1 MKQEN
6 IVDNILNFL
15 MWIMFLF
22 GCVALFFYSSDKV
35 AITFFVLGCWARIF
49 SERQLLVYFIKTK
62 FTIWSWGV
70 IFSASYFF
78 AGKYLNFRFQ
88 IEPDYLN
95 TSPWIASILFS
106 ILFAFVLL
114 EIIAIITFGV
124 SLFMEKKEVTFTWNN
139 EVKKKRIKS
148 IALTLFCVFFGV
160 FPLVMGLSA
169 KENKILMVSLR
180 MDSYAVSDCGTY
192 QPNVSYL
199 RKNENYC
206 YKFEPWFD
214 LSYPKEIESKK
225 GN

>member
-1 MKQEN
+1 MKKEDIMDKLLN
-6 IVDNILNFL
+6 IS
-15 MWIMFLF
+15 MWIMFF
-22 GCVALFFYSSDKV
+22 CTGIALFFYSSDMV

-49 SERQLLVYFIKTK
+49 SERQVLVYFIKTK
-62 FTIWSWGV
+62 FTIWFWGV

-95 TSPWIASILFS
+95 TSPWIVSILFS

-114 EIIAIITFGV
+114 EIIVIITFGA
-124 SLFMEKKEVTFTWNN
+124 SLFMKEKEVTFTWNN

-160 FPLVMGLSA
+160 FPLIMGLTA

>member
-124 SLFMEKKEVTFTWNN
+124 SLFMEKK
-139 EVKKKRIKS
+139 K
-148 IALTLFCVFFGV
+148 
-160 FPLVMGLSA
+160 
-169 KENKILMVSLR
+169 
-180 MDSYAVSDCGTY
+180 
-192 QPNVSYL
+192 
-199 RKNENYC
+199 
-206 YKFEPWFD
+206 
-214 LSYPKEIESKK
+214 
-225 GN
+225 

>member
-1 MKQEN
+1 MKKEGIMDKLLN
-6 IVDNILNFL
+6 IS
-15 MWIMFLF
+15 MWVMFF
-22 GCVALFFYSSDKV
+22 CAGIALFFYSSDMV

-49 SERQLLVYFIKTK
+49 SERRVLVYFIKTK
-62 FTIWSWGV
+62 LIIWSWGV

-114 EIIAIITFGV
+114 EILVIIALCL
-124 SLFMEKKEVTFTWNN
+124 SLFMGKKEMTFKWDKV
-139 EVKKKRIKS
+139 VKKKSIKS
-148 IALTLFCVFFGV
+148 IALTLSCTFFGIL
-160 FPLVMGLSA
+160 PLLIGITGE
-169 KENKILMVSLR
+169 ENKILMVSLR
-180 MDSYAVSDCGTY
+180 MDSYAVSDCGKI

-214 LSYPKEIESKK
+214 LSYPKIIESKK